1 MAPSTRLRVRV
12 APGAGSAAVVG
23 RRGDAWK
30 LRVAAPPER
39 GRANAAL
46 VVLLADVLGLRRGAV
61 RLVSGGGARD
71 KVVELDGITES
82 EAVRRLERAE
92 RARVA

>member
-12 APGAGSAAVVG
+12 APGAGAAAVVG
-23 RRGDAWK
+23 RHGGAWK

-39 GRANAAL
+39 GRANDAL

-61 RLVSGGGARD
+61 RVVSGGSARD
-71 KVVELDGITES
+71 KVVELNGLTAS
-82 EAVRRLERAE
+82 EAERRLELAE
-92 RARVA
+92 RERAA